1 MEEGK
6 GQVSDSRCF
15 ESGREALE
23 PGCWMLQ
30 GEASENDK
38 QRDGRRKGP
47 EIAAALAKAA
57 ENERCNSSVRQDE

>member
-1 MEEGK
+1 
-6 GQVSDSRCF
+6 
-15 ESGREALE
+15 
-23 PGCWMLQ
+23 MLQ